1 MSMPRIP
8 EVNVEQVPAEV
19 RTVFDK
25 QMENFGMIFNTSKV
39 YAHVPSIMFAA
50 TELANTIEG
59 ETHVEPE
66 ILAMANVRVAQI
78 NGCPF

>member
-1 MSMPRIP
+1 MPRIP
-8 EVNVEQVPAEV
+8 EVDVAQVQGDV
-19 RTVFDK
+19 RTAFDK
-25 QMENFGMIFNTSKV
+25 QMENFGLIFNTSKV

-50 TELANTIEG
+50 SNLANAIEG
-59 ETHVEPE
+59 EPYVEPE